1 MATLP
6 ETVSKAWENIE
17 GPIVLTTVDKDGS
30 PNSIYATCIKKF
42 SEDKLVVADNYFSKT
57 RANILDGSKG
67 SILFLT
73 KEGKAFQVKGSIS
86 YEKEGEVFDDM
97 KIWNDTKHP
106 GHAATILNVEE
117 VYAGADKLL

>member
-6 ETVSKAWENIE
+6 ENVSKAWDNIE
-17 GPIVLTTVDKDGS
+17 GPIVLTTVNKNGS

-67 SILFLT
+67 SILFIT

-86 YEKEGEVFDDM
+86 YEKEGEAFDDM

-106 GHAATILNVEE
+106 GIAATVLNVEE